1 MKNSVIICDL
11 GFEVSVTKAAVQ
23 HSLAS
28 MPVLHL
34 IDLILPS
41 CFLLNGVI
49 QRECSFPEVCIS
61 PVFFNLYL
69 PECVHALKQA
79 SSHTR
84 LP

>member
-11 GFEVSVTKAAVQ
+11 GFKVSVTKAAVQ

-41 CFLLNGVI
+41 CFFIKWCNSARV
-49 QRECSFPEVCIS
+49 Q
-61 PVFFNLYL
+61 L
-69 PECVHALKQA
+69 P
-79 SSHTR
+79 
-84 LP
+84 